1 MPNRDFANSKTA
13 NAKGANAKGV
23 PMRKVIEVDHRIA
36 ARRRQV
42 AEVQA
47 RSSLTKLIW
56 ALVLALTAAL
66 TVWLFRSPALA
77 VTSIDVVGFDAAE
90 IEPILIANGVILGRP
105 MVTVRPGTVTEAL
118 LADPRIKDAV
128 VGLDW
133 PQAVVVQIEP
143 RRAVAWANLGGHWG
157 QVGVD
162 GVVISTAPAP
172 SDGLPILEVPWDGS
186 NPSPQAL
193 GGLEFLGALDVLVA
207 QQTVVITRGEE
218 LWAMLPNVTIRLGR
232 PIDMSAK
239 AMVLEAVL
247 AQGVEIGSVVNLLAP
262 ARPAVMT
269 QEAADAIANPTTT
282 AASTETTTP

>member
-1 MPNRDFANSKTA
+1 MAH
-13 NAKGANAKGV
+13 KGGV
-23 PMRKVIEVDHRIA
+23 VEVDRRMA

-47 RSSLTKLIW
+47 RSSLARLMWI
-56 ALVLALTAAL
+56 LVLALTAAL
-66 TVWLFRSPALA
+66 TVWLFRSPLLA
-77 VTSIDVVGFDAAE
+77 VSSISVSGFEAAE
-90 IEPILIANGVILGRP
+90 IESILRSNGVVIGRP
-105 MVTVRPGTVTEAL
+105 MVTVKPAGVTEAL
-118 LADPRIKDAV
+118 LADPRIKDASVELKWPQSVV
-128 VGLDW
+128 VG
-133 PQAVVVQIEP
+133 IEP

-162 GVVISTAPAP
+162 GVVMATAPEP

-186 NPSPQAL
+186 DPSPEAL
-193 GGLEFLGALDVLVA
+193 GGLEFLAALDVLVA
-207 QQTVVITRGEE
+207 QQTVVISRGDE

-239 AMVLEAVL
+239 AMALEAVL

-269 QEAADAIANPTTT
+269 PGAAAAAATTT
-282 AASTETTTP
+282 TEAGTEVTVAPPDQ